1 MQKFIALISLILCSC
16 AVVPPPVFEQE
27 YEIQTLDLTQY
38 AKENFLVSPTA
49 YGGNY
54 VTVAYIH
61 VIGRNGAIY
70 VQTEEGEGRA
80 GAIKEEPYVWAQ
92 SEVDLKQVIEAAV
105 TAAKQMGANGL
116 VSVIWSAGMDSIQP
130 PGASTWNGLER
141 GTIQIE
147 GWAIKRALE

>member
-1 MQKFIALISLILCSC
+1 MQKFIALISLTICSC
-16 AVVPPPVFEQE
+16 AVVPPPVFEKE
-27 YEIQTLDLTQY
+27 YEIATLDLTQY

-49 YGGNY
+49 YGGDF

-61 VIGRNGAIY
+61 VVGRNGAIY
-70 VQTEEGEGRA
+70 VQTQESEDSRA
-80 GAIKEEPYVWAQ
+80 GASKEPYVWAQ

-116 VSVIWSAGMDSIQP
+116 VSVSWLHGVDSIQP

-141 GTIQIE
+141 GTIKIE

>member
-1 MQKFIALISLILCSC
+1 MQWFPRPSLSH
-16 AVVPPPVFEQE
+16 E

-38 AKENFLVSPTA
+38 TTESFLVSPTA
-49 YGGNY
+49 YGGDY

-70 VQTEEGEGRA
+70 VQTEESENSRA
-80 GAIKEEPYVWAQ
+80 GALKEPYVWAQ

-105 TAAKQMGANGL
+105 TAAKQMGANGF
-116 VSVIWSAGMDSIQP
+116 VSVSWSAGVDSIQP
-130 PGASTWNGLER
+130 PGASTWNALER
-141 GTIQIE
+141 GTIKIE